1 MKSMTGYGR
10 GECAQDGFK
19 VTVELSSV
27 NRKQSEI
34 SVLLPREL
42 EVLEAQIRDVI
53 NRFVARGRVTARVS
67 LHSADGRMSGRVRLN
82 AGLAKAYV
90 RELHRLA
97 KDLKLE
103 GPVTLDML
111 ARAPGVFQTDEEMAD
126 AEDFWPVVEKSLQ
139 QAIATLLKMRER
151 EGTHLAKDLQKRIA
165 VVRKSVERVQKQAP
179 EVVKRFQEQLR
190 ERIKNAGLEM
200 PDVEDE
206 RLLKEIVYFADRSD
220 ISEELTRLQSHFQQ
234 FDDCVKSG
242 EPVGRTLDFLAQEMN
257 REINTIGSKANDA
270 MISREVVVLEEA
282 HDYFDET
289 ATVANA
295 TTHTWVHPLGDI
307 ISGLLRAGMSLD
319 WLHEHDG
326 EAEKERRPRRADAF
340 PGEENSGTGAD
351 RPVREEGRCLLRS
364 DQQPAEDFS
373 HLQFRRREDIC

>member
-1 MKSMTGYGR
+1 MTGYGR

-151 EGTHLAKDLQKRIA
+151 EGAHLARDLAARVKIMRKSTAQIQKQSPEVQKRY
-165 VVRKSVERVQKQAP
+165 R
-179 EVVKRFQEQLR
+179 EQLLL
-190 ERIKNAGLEM
+190 RIQNAG
-200 PDVEDE
+200 VEAPAADDE

-234 FDDCVKSG
+234 FDDCLASG
-242 EPVGRTLDFLAQEMN
+242 EPVGRVLDFLAQEMN
-257 REINTIGSKANDA
+257 REINTIGSKANDSL
-270 MISREVVVLEEA
+270 ISRAVVTLKAELEK
-282 HDYFDET
+282 F
-289 ATVANA
+289 
-295 TTHTWVHPLGDI
+295 
-307 ISGLLRAGMSLD
+307 
-319 WLHEHDG
+319 
-326 EAEKERRPRRADAF
+326 
-340 PGEENSGTGAD
+340 
-351 RPVREEGRCLLRS
+351 REQAQNVE
-364 DQQPAEDFS
+364 
-373 HLQFRRREDIC
+373 